1 MEGKKSMHS
10 NKQLFLAYAEFKV
23 LKKTGLKARDEIE
36 QEEEGQGKSSHPLE
50 LLIRVYLS
58 FQMFFH

>member
-1 MEGKKSMHS
+1 MHS